1 MGGDRATLYNDMTK
15 ATEALRSSLD
25 GIPED
30 PAEAA
35 NYMISDLI
43 PAMNETRDLADSA
56 EKRCNREYWPF
67 PTYGDLV
74 YSHHT
79 DGF

>member
-15 ATEALRSSLD
+15 SNEILREKIDAIPDDIIEAS
-25 GIPED
+25 GYIVE
-30 PAEAA
+30 E
-35 NYMISDLI
+35 LI
-43 PAMNETRDLADSA
+43 PAMSATRELADRA

-67 PTYGDLV
+67 PTYGEV
-74 YSHHT
+74 IYTHHT